1 MLRELLIQMGY
12 VTNSKLLKQ
21 NKRAWLLPR
30 QLSQRN
36 CHITYVEC
44 RPCIN
49 ATVFSCYKL
58 LNNLQFNLINGNYS
72 F

>member
-49 ATVFSCYKL
+49 ATVF
-58 LNNLQFNLINGNYS
+58 
-72 F
+72 